1 MRFKYGIL
9 GETGKQSLYDYY
21 FKSLLARLNQLFV
34 WDGLP
39 ETIDLDY
46 LNAALFLGGFAAFF
60 RKNGDPYIAIG
71 GIGGNPNEYYYS
83 TLFTLANPV
92 LGSGQYK
99 IHDECEIMY
108 NTAADKQLLHLADGG
123 GGLYTLIDQTA
134 TLLTDN
140 AQSINMAQINSRV
153 QSVFTADNDR
163 QKRAADV
170 FLQRLY
176 NGKPYTAITSD
187 ELQRFTVQNINVDTD
202 KTITPLVELHQHIL
216 ADFYNQIGIKTTPYN
231 KQERLITAEVDTVGK
246 MTECTLDSMLQAR
259 QEGCEAVNSLL
270 GLNISV
276 RLADWLQ
283 DQEQEQE
290 QEQEDNPD
298 PDPDPDPDQ
307 EPEPEPE
314 PDDKGDKDKEGGDDE

>member
-1 MRFKYGIL
+1 LRFKYGIL

-21 FKSLLARLNQLFV
+21 FKSLLARLNQLFI

-39 ETIDLDY
+39 ETIDRDY
-46 LNAALFLGGFAAFF
+46 LNAALFLAGFAAFF
-60 RKNGDPYIAIG
+60 DKGGKPYIAIG
-71 GIGGNPNEYYYS
+71 GIGGKPNEYYYS

-92 LGSGQYK
+92 LGSKQFE
-99 IHDECEIMY
+99 IHKDCEIMY

-231 KQERLITAEVDTVGK
+231 KQERLITAEIDTVGK

-276 RLADWLQ
+276 RLADWLENQ
-283 DQEQEQE
+283 T
-290 QEQEDNPD
+290 D
-298 PDPDPDPDQ
+298 PDPDPDP

-314 PDDKGDKDKEGGDDE
+314 PDDDKDDDKEGGDNDK

>member
-1 MRFKYGIL
+1 LRFKYGIL

-39 ETIDLDY
+39 ESIDRDY
-46 LNAALFLGGFAAFF
+46 LNAALFLAGFAAFF
-60 RKNGDPYIAIG
+60 EKNDKPYIAIG
-71 GIGGNPNEYYYS
+71 GLGGSPNEYYYS
-83 TLFTLANPV
+83 TLFTMANPV
-92 LGSGQYK
+92 LGSGQYN
-99 IHDECEIMY
+99 IHQNCEIMY

-153 QSVFTADNDR
+153 QAVFTADNDR
-163 QKRAADV
+163 QKRSADV
-170 FLQRLY
+170 FLNRLY
-176 NGKPYTAITSD
+176 NGKPYSAFTAD

-270 GLNISV
+270 GLNVSV
-276 RLADWLQ
+276 RLADWL
-283 DQEQEQE
+283 QEQEQE
-290 QEQEDNPD
+290 QEQEQDNNPDSD
-298 PDPDPDPDQ
+298 PDPEEEQDPEQ
-307 EPEPEPE
+307 
-314 PDDKGDKDKEGGDDE
+314 DDNDKEGGGDE

>member
-39 ETIDLDY
+39 ETIDRDY

-60 RKNGDPYIAIG
+60 RMPFWRDENGYDPGKSGDPYIAIG
-71 GIGGNPNEYYYS
+71 GIGGQPNEYYYS

-92 LGSGQYK
+92 LGSRQFE
-99 IHDECEIMY
+99 IHKTCEIMY

-259 QEGCEAVNSLL
+259 QEGCEAVNKLL

-283 DQEQEQE
+283 
-290 QEQEDNPD
+290 EQEDPD
-298 PDPDPDPDQ
+298 P

-314 PDDKGDKDKEGGDDE
+314 PDDKEGEDDE

>member
-1 MRFKYGIL
+1 M
-9 GETGKQSLYDYY
+9 
-21 FKSLLARLNQLFV
+21 
-34 WDGLP
+34 
-39 ETIDLDY
+39 
-46 LNAALFLGGFAAFF
+46 
-60 RKNGDPYIAIG
+60 
-71 GIGGNPNEYYYS
+71 
-83 TLFTLANPV
+83 
-92 LGSGQYK
+92 
-99 IHDECEIMY
+99 
-108 NTAADKQLLHLADGG
+108 
-123 GGLYTLIDQTA
+123 YTLIDQTA

-140 AQSINMAQINSRV
+140 VQSINMAQINSRV

-163 QKRAADV
+163 QKRAADK
-170 FLQRLY
+170 FLERLY

-276 RLADWLQ
+276 RLADWLE
-283 DQEQEQE
+283 DQT
-290 QEQEDNPD
+290 D
-298 PDPDPDPDQ
+298 PDP
-307 EPEPEPE
+307 EPEQ
-314 PDDKGDKDKEGGDDE
+314 DDKNDDNGNGNDNDGDKEGSNDEE